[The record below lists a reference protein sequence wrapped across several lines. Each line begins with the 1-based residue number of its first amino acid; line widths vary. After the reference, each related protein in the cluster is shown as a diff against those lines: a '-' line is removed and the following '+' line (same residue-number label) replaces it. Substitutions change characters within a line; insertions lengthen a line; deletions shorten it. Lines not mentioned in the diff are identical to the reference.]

1 MFNLILFKLWIF
13 EIDFSTIIS
22 FLIGVLMGFIILLLV
37 YALAVVSS
45 IKTKNFFAKTTNDD
59 LTTAEV
65 KTMVAN
71 TRLAYKDKT
80 LRGELSRVPYCYNLC
95 KDLAY
100 GIAVRFYPKS
110 NHPFLELSINE
121 LTMLT
126 DYISSRVDEILN
138 HRGIRML
145 RKLKISTIVN
155 ISTKKKEIEE
165 SKAFQTTMAISQ
177 NLSKVKYV
185 LNVLNPLNWGRKLI
199 VDRLLNIIV
208 DQICLAVI
216 SIVGE
221 ETYKIYS
228 KKVFNKEVEIDT
240 GSNEFIEEM
249 TNSIKDAAMEMD
261 EALDLNHQS
270 SSQRLRGYMLSY
282 NSNFEEYV
290 TYCTSNP
297 IKKVVEEVVE

>member
-1 MFNLILFKLWIF
+1 MINLILFKLWIF

-22 FLIGVLMGFIILLLV
+22 FLLGVVMGFIILLLV

-45 IKTKNFFAKTTNDD
+45 MKTKNFFAKTASDD
-59 LTTAEV
+59 LTTEEV
-65 KTMVAN
+65 KTMVTN
-71 TRLAYKDKT
+71 TRIAYKDKT
-80 LRGELSRVPYCYNLC
+80 LRGELSRVPHCYNLC

-100 GIAVRFYPKS
+100 GIAVRFYPES

-126 DYISSRVDEILN
+126 DYITTRVDEILN

-185 LNVLNPLNWGRKLI
+185 LNIINPLNWGRKLI
-199 VDRLLNIIV
+199 VDRVLNIII
-208 DQICLAVI
+208 DQICLVVI

-228 KKVFNKEVEIDT
+228 KKVFNKDVEIDT

-261 EALDLNHQS
+261 EDLNLNHPTS
-270 SSQRLRGYMLSY
+270 NQRLRGYMLSY
-282 NSNFEEYV
+282 DSKFEEYV
-290 TYCTSNP
+290 TYDANNQVR
-297 IKKVVEEVVE
+297 KVVEEV